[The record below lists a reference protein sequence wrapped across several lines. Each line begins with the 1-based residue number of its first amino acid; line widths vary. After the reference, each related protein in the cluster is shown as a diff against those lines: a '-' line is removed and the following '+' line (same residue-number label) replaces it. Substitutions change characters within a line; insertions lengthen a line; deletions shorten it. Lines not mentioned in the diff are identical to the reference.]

1 MNTKSFGGD
10 YNWLIIDVDKKQVIR
25 VGAGDSY
32 EGGTATRDMGDNFFN
47 LMLEAIGTFC
57 DREVEELKKYAPY
70 DSELRAA
77 LMTLYHEAL
86 EDAKKSINKYKM

>member
-1 MNTKSFGGD
+1 MGKYDNIQTFGGN
-10 YNWLIIDVDKKQVIR
+10 YNWLWVDLVEKRVVK

-57 DREVEELKKYAPY
+57 DREVKELKKYAPY

-77 LMTLYHEAL
+77 LMTLYNEKLEA
-86 EDAKKSINKYKM
+86 ANKYRI

>member
-1 MNTKSFGGD
+1 MGKYDNIQHFGAN
-10 YNWLIIDVDKKQVIR
+10 YNWLWVDTTENKVVQ

-32 EGGTATRDMGDNFFN
+32 EGGTAARDDKSFFP

-70 DSELRAA
+70 DEELRAA
-77 LMTLYHEAL
+77 LMILYEKQLKEA
-86 EDAKKSINKYKM
+86 NKYRI